1 MKHEKHCNQTFIQY
15 LTQKDTQHDTVSVIY
30 IEMKVTCSNIFKC
43 FFGRGHFGEGNY
55 SNLLPK

>member
-15 LTQKDTQHDTVSVIY
+15 LTQKDTQHNTVSVIY

-43 FFGRGHFGEGNY
+43 FFWKRP
-55 SNLLPK
+55 LW